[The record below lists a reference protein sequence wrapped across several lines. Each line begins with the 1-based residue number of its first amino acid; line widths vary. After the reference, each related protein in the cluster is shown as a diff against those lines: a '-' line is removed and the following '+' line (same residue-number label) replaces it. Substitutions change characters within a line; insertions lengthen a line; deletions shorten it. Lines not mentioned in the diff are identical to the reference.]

1 MTILDHL
8 LKALQQ
14 ASIFNRHDVA
24 QPSVVIWTDG
34 ERLWDGVAAAIA
46 KVRPGFFRLETGG
59 NHDFSGTAA
68 WIRYQLGSWKGDET
82 PVVYLPGLQRHQFQR
97 AIGFPDEARHLYALQ
112 FQGQFFSQQNGKD
125 WTPLAFLSNADPGL
139 GLDVARDQGTLQAI
153 QQQLSS
159 LLLTPS
165 DALRGKKVEASDLH
179 DLAVGDSVRMM
190 LEWISDQEATE
201 ASWSLEQRAAFDGIA
216 RKEFGIDPGKDGRL
230 VAAERLVS
238 AEGKWE
244 VAWTRFEEAP
254 SSNYPGMSGVLEK
267 IHPGDLFGSAN
278 IRLPAVNQRMEEE
291 LRSAF
296 RAVSNLSFSEAKE
309 RLLSLANQH
318 EGRSQSVWAAHGQA
332 PLARSAQHLK
342 RMVEAMKQG
351 LQSHSM
357 ESLAESYLAHGWEV
371 DAEARR
377 AWAAARR
384 SEDATAVTEALRGAY
399 LPWLQEVAELVQSKS
414 QRYPMSGP
422 AQALAFQ
429 PDAGS
434 ILLFIDGFRADVAN
448 EFLQGLNSAYV
459 SAEAAPKW
467 SALPSVTATAKPAWL
482 PLAEELAGEISS
494 EKFEPSL
501 KDSGKANSVDAF
513 RKLLGEK
520 GWTYLPSSESGNPS
534 QAAWTEIGTLD
545 KMGHSLEAKIAWQ
558 IESEIEGIKQRAWEL
573 FEAGWKK
580 VILVTDHG
588 WLWMPGGLPKV
599 DLPKHLT
606 QSKWGRCALPDPQA
620 KHTLP
625 QVPWFW
631 SNEQPVV
638 LAPGAGVFIKGKE
651 YSHGGLTLQECLTL
665 VITLSRVDGGE
676 VRGSTSITEVRW
688 TGLKL
693 QVTLQ
698 PITQDLRIDLRSKPA
713 DPASSLL
720 TSTQREKAPD
730 QDGRLSIFVEDDSLQ
745 GQAAVL
751 VLLQGDEVLA
761 KKNLIIGEN

>member
-14 ASIFNRHDVA
+14 AAIYNRHDLA

-34 ERLWDGVAAAIA
+34 ERLWEGVAAAIA
-46 KVRPGFFRLETGG
+46 KARPGFFRLDEGG
-59 NHDFSGTAA
+59 NRDFSGTAA
-68 WIRYQLGSWKGDET
+68 WIRYQLGNWNGQEL
-82 PVVYLPGLQRHQFQR
+82 PVVYLPGVQRHQFQR
-97 AIGFPDEARHLYALQ
+97 AVGFPDEARHLFALQ
-112 FQGQFFSQQNGKD
+112 FQGQFFTQQNGKD
-125 WTPLAFLSNADPGL
+125 WTPLAFLSNADPGVA
-139 GLDVARDQGTLQAI
+139 LDVARDQGTLQAI

-159 LLLTPS
+159 ILLTPAES
-165 DALRGKKVEASDLH
+165 LRGKKIEASDLH

-190 LEWISDQEATE
+190 LEWISDQEVE
-201 ASWSLEQRAAFDGIA
+201 ASWSAEQKAAFDGIA
-216 RKEFGIDPGKDGRL
+216 KKEFGFDPRKDGRL
-230 VAAERLVS
+230 VAAEKLVS
-238 AEGKWE
+238 GEGKWE

-254 SSNYPGMSGVLEK
+254 SSNYPGMPQVLEK

-291 LRSAF
+291 LRASL
-296 RAVSNLSFSEAKE
+296 RSVSNLSFSEAKD
-309 RLLSLANQH
+309 RLLSLAELN
-318 EGRSQSVWAAHGQA
+318 EGRAESVWASHGQA
-332 PLARSAQHLK
+332 PLARSVQHLK
-342 RMVEAMKQG
+342 RMVLAMKQG
-351 LQSHSM
+351 LHSQSL
-357 ESLAESYLAHGWEV
+357 ESLAKTYLEHGWEV

-377 AWAAARR
+377 AWAVARR
-384 SEDATAVTEALRGAY
+384 SEDASAVTEALRGAY
-399 LPWLQEVAELVQSKS
+399 LPWLQEVADLVQTKS
-414 QRYPMSGP
+414 QSYPMSSP
-422 AQALAFQ
+422 AKAATFQ
-429 PDAGS
+429 PEPGS
-434 ILLFIDGFRADVAN
+434 VLLFIDGFRADVAK
-448 EFLQGLNSAYV
+448 EFLEGLNSV
-459 SAEAAPKW
+459 NFRAEIVPKW

-482 PLAEELAGEISS
+482 PVAEELSGELAS

-520 GWTYLPSSESGNPS
+520 GWTYLPTSETGNPS

-558 IESEIEGIKQRAWEL
+558 IESEIEGIKQRTWEL

-625 QVPWFW
+625 QLPWFW
-631 SNEQPVV
+631 RNDQPVV
-638 LAPGAGVFIKGKE
+638 LAPGIGVFIKGKE
-651 YSHGGLTLQECLTL
+651 YTHGGLSLQECLTL
-665 VITLSRVDGGE
+665 VITLSRVDGGK
-676 VRGSTSITEVRW
+676 VRGCTTINESKW

-698 PITQDLRIDLRSKPA
+698 PISQDLRIDLRSKPV

-730 QDGRLSIFVEDDSLQ
+730 QEGRLSIFIEDDSLL

-751 VLLQGDEVLA
+751 VVLQGNDVLA
-761 KKNLIIGEN
+761 KKNLTIGEN